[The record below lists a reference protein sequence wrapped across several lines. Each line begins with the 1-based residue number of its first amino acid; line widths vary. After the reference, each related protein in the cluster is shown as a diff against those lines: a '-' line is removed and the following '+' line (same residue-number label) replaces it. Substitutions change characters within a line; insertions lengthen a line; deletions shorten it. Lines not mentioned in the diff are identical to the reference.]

1 MKPIDE
7 KQMKQDRIAAASEA
21 SEIIRLHQAD
31 QSSTDLD
38 IAQKLGLTEY
48 GVRWLLIE
56 RGFEPRYVPDEQRPK
71 ALPLKR
77 GSTRDSFRL
86 DESDIRHVID
96 LYQEGHGLRA
106 IAAHKSMTAEGVRF
120 ILRKHGIARREP
132 GRPNR
137 PTRLEGFPA

>member
-7 KQMKQDRIAAASEA
+7 KQMKQDRLAAVGEA

-31 QSSTDLD
+31 ESRTDLD

-56 RGFEPRYVPDEQRPK
+56 RGLEPRYAPESQRPK
-71 ALPLKR
+71 ELPLKR
-77 GSTRDSFRL
+77 GAARDRFHL
-86 DESDIRHVID
+86 DESDIQHVIA
-96 LYQEGHGLRA
+96 LYREGYSLRA
-106 IAAHKSMTAEGVRF
+106 IATHKSMTPEGVRF
-120 ILRKHGIARREP
+120 ILRKNGVTRREP

-137 PTRLEGFPA
+137 LTRLEGSPA

>member
-7 KQMKQDRIAAASEA
+7 KQMRQDRIAAASEA

-31 QSSTDLD
+31 ESSTDLD

-56 RGFEPRYVPDEQRPK
+56 RGFESRYAPDEQRPK

-77 GSTRDSFRL
+77 GSARERFRL
-86 DESDIRHVID
+86 DEQEIQRVID
-96 LYQEGHGLRA
+96 LYREGYSLRA
-106 IAAHKSMTAEGVRF
+106 IAEHMGMTPEGVRF
-120 ILRKHGIARREP
+120 ILRKYGVVRRES

-137 PTRLEGFPA
+137 LARLEGSPA

>member
-1 MKPIDE
+1 MKPPDE
-7 KQMKQDRIAAASEA
+7 KQMRHDRIAAVSEA

-56 RGFEPRYVPDEQRPK
+56 RGFESRYAPDAQRPK

-77 GSTRDSFRL
+77 GAARERFRL
-86 DESDIRHVID
+86 DEADIQRVIA
-96 LYQEGHGLRA
+96 LYQEGYSLRA
-106 IAAHKSMTAEGVRF
+106 IAEHMGMTPEGVRF
-120 ILRKHGIARREP
+120 ILRKNGVVRRES
-132 GRPNR
+132 GRPKR
-137 PTRLEGFPA
+137 LARLEGSAA